1 MKDPD
6 LGLSGTQII
15 TINCTY
21 LEDITEENVKV
32 CRQVLHIH
40 AESSKTGGRLKENRT
55 NQRRKIA
62 QLLPRL
68 GYHN

>member
-6 LGLSGTQII
+6 LGLAGTQRI

-32 CRQVLHIH
+32 CGQVLHIH
-40 AESSKTGGRLKENRT
+40 AESSKTGGRLAERT
-55 NQRRKIA
+55 AQIRREK
-62 QLLPRL
+62 
-68 GYHN
+68 